1 MRLNTEENLRK
12 FLTNSKSSNYQ
23 KLNSNM
29 CSNNEQNINNIHTS
43 LNIYNQSKSNKT
55 ISTKDIKNKL
65 FTIFSNLN
73 SRQKEKLNISN
84 FFKSKKKYLNNINLI
99 TEKND
104 EKKIIKKEDLNI
116 SIQSKND
123 KKNYKTLNYAQTSYG
138 RIIKYFTIKSNN
150 KPMKF
155 DELSQ
160 VFVPIRNTL
169 SNEHRNKNMI
179 INSKKKENL
188 RDKIN
193 LYLMDSI
200 DSKNKAIQLFKN
212 SKYKKNLNNQK
223 TNTKNEN
230 EQKNKSQNKNDKLT
244 INKETKMENDIN
256 YNNMNSFYNNT
267 EGNNNKNSIKT
278 SYQFRIRKI
287 NVPSGINLAS
297 IQSNNKLLHNL
308 LNKKSKKFQINKC
321 ERIQTDYNINNNFK

>member
-23 KLNSNM
+23 KLNTNI
-29 CSNNEQNINNIHTS
+29 CSINDQNINSINTS
-43 LNIYNQSKSNKT
+43 SNIYNQSKSNKT
-55 ISTKDIKNKL
+55 ISTKVTKNKL

-73 SRQKEKLNISN
+73 SRQKEKLNISK
-84 FFKSKKKYLNNINLI
+84 FFKSGKKYFNNINLI
-99 TEKND
+99 AEKNE
-104 EKKIIKKEDLNI
+104 EKKNIKKEDLNI
-116 SIQSKND
+116 SIQSKNS

-160 VFVPIRNTL
+160 VFIPIRNTL
-169 SNEHRNKNMI
+169 SNEHRNKNMK
-179 INSKKKENL
+179 INSKKKENI

-193 LYLMDSI
+193 FYLMDSK
-200 DSKNKAIQLFKN
+200 DKTIQLFKN
-212 SKYKKNLNNQK
+212 NKIKKNLNQQK
-223 TNTKNEN
+223 IISEYEN

-244 INKETKMENDIN
+244 INKEIKIENDIN
-256 YNNMNSFYNNT
+256 YNNMNSYYNNT
-267 EGNNNKNSIKT
+267 EGNINKNSIKT

-287 NVPSGINLAS
+287 NLPSGINLDS

-308 LNKKSKKFQINKC
+308 INKKSKK
-321 ERIQTDYNINNNFK
+321 

>member
-23 KLNSNM
+23 KLNANI
-29 CSNNEQNINNIHTS
+29 CPINDQNINSINIS
-43 LNIYNQSKSNKT
+43 INMYNQSKSNKT
-55 ISTKDIKNKL
+55 ISSKDTKNRNKL

-73 SRQKEKLNISN
+73 YKQKEKLNISK
-84 FFKSKKKYLNNINLI
+84 FFKSKKKYFNNINLI
-99 TEKND
+99 TEKN
-104 EKKIIKKEDLNI
+104 EQKKIIKTDDLNI
-116 SIQSKND
+116 SIQSKNS
-123 KKNYKTLNYAQTSYG
+123 KKNYKTLNYAQTYG

-169 SNEHRNKNMI
+169 SNEHRNKNMK
-179 INSKKKENL
+179 INSKKKENI

-193 LYLMDSI
+193 LYLMDS
-200 DSKNKAIQLFKN
+200 KNKPIQIFKN
-212 SKYKKNLNNQK
+212 NKYKKNLNQQK
-223 TNTKNEN
+223 LISEYEN
-230 EQKNKSQNKNDKLT
+230 EHKNKSPNKNGKLT
-244 INKETKMENDIN
+244 INKEIKIENDIN
-256 YNNMNSFYNNT
+256 YNNINSIYNNT

-287 NVPSGINLAS
+287 NLPSGINLDS

-308 LNKKSKKFQINKC
+308 INKKSKKLQINNS
-321 ERIQTDYNINNNFK
+321 ERIPTDYNINNNYN